1 MAGTIGMWNGVLRVL
16 ARLAMVTNGL
26 VVLVTMHGLEAR
38 NRYSANMIVAEVVW
52 CVALVALFVSR
63 TPTEAYAIKV
73 QRLRQAHIVGRLTAM
88 AAWAANDDPTAKQLA
103 PASAPATAAAA
114 AGESGKPK
122 QRRSIT
128 GSAFHHYSV

>member
-26 VVLVTMHGLEAR
+26 VVLVTMHGMEAR
-38 NRYSANMIVAEVVW
+38 NRYSANMVVAEVVW
-52 CVALVALFVSR
+52 CVALVALFISR

-88 AAWAANDDPTAKQLA
+88 AAWATNDDPAKPLA
-103 PASAPATAAAA
+103 PPSDEATAAAA
-114 AGESGKPK
+114 GAESGKPK
-122 QRRSIT
+122 QRRTIT